1 MGGAQNPWNGNF
13 ALVSWGVSHLCYE
26 IGGGMHNDSEES
38 PQHSPKEKQNCE
50 KIMIIEITRNIILEK
65 GHIPTNTM

>member
-1 MGGAQNPWNGNF
+1 
-13 ALVSWGVSHLCYE
+13 
-26 IGGGMHNDSEES
+26 MHNDSEES